1 MPLDRSEIIETLRR
15 VHLFRGVEDA
25 RLEAAA
31 DLFEQVEVPAG
42 QVLYQQGDA
51 VDYFYIVATGRA
63 RLTRQLVKGGQA
75 LTLGYMEQD
84 DFFGQEV
91 LENDWPRQ
99 VNAETVEDSTLLR
112 ANVDMLIKLLE
123 VIPFMGQRLQFALDN
138 YRQVLRAQGS
148 FSWPDTD
155 ECIYYVAR
163 RHILFLIAMMLPPV
177 IAGFIGIPMFVY
189 FFLQSFMLTT
199 AVLLA
204 IVILV
209 VFAWLIWSYV
219 DWTNDYYIV
228 TNQRVLY
235 QERVVLL
242 YDSRQE
248 SPFDAIQS
256 TSINTSQWGRWFG
269 YGNVAIRTY
278 TGTILFRNVAH
289 PEQVM
294 SLIQEHQLRAQF
306 RMQRTEL
313 RNIKKIIKDRIAS
326 GPIAPTPPR
335 PRPPQAKPSMLRE
348 FLSTMFHLR
357 YEVNGTIIYRT
368 HWFVLL
374 KKIFLPSMFLIGLV
388 TLFIYSAGNRFPL
401 LSAMSTC
408 SLSLLFGMIAFG
420 WWFYQYMD
428 WHNDLYLISQDQ
440 VIDVSKKPL
449 GHEQRQAA
457 PLNNIL
463 SIEYKRLGIPG
474 LVLNFG
480 TVYIRVGD
488 QSLTFDDV
496 FNPSE
501 VQRVL
506 FHSLARKK
514 FAERQSSLAEERKR
528 LADWFATYDE
538 LRRENG
544 GQQPPRN
551 PPAGAARGG
560 F

>member
-1 MPLDRSEIIETLRR
+1 MPLDRSEIIEALRR
-15 VHLFRGVEDA
+15 IHLFRGVDDT

-31 DLFEQVEVPAG
+31 SLFEQVDVPAG
-42 QVLYQQGDA
+42 RTLYQQNDLA
-51 VDYFYIVATGRA
+51 DYFYIVGTGRV
-63 RLTRQLVKGGQA
+63 RLQRQLGRAGPQI
-75 LTLGYMEQD
+75 TLGDMEQD

-91 LENDWPRQ
+91 LENEWGRQ
-99 VNAETVEDSTLLR
+99 SGAETVEDSTLLR

-123 VIPFMGQRLQFALDN
+123 VIPVMGRRLQFALDN
-138 YRQVLRAQGS
+138 YREVLKDQARFNWLDA
-148 FSWPDTD
+148 D
-155 ECIYYVAR
+155 ETIYYVAR
-163 RHILFLIAMMLPPV
+163 RHVLFLFAMILPP
-177 IAGFIGIPMFVY
+177 IAAGFIAIPIFTF
-189 FFLQSFMLTT
+189 FFLQTRMLTSALMLGA
-199 AVLLA
+199 AVLFVL
-204 IVILV
+204 
-209 VFAWLIWSYV
+209 AWLVWSYV
-219 DWTNDYYIV
+219 DWTNDFCIV
-228 TNQRVLY
+228 THQRVLY

-278 TGTILFRNVAH
+278 TGTILFRTVAN
-289 PEQVM
+289 PELVM
-294 SLIQEHQLRAQF
+294 NLIQEHQLRAQF
-306 RMQRTEL
+306 RLQRTEL

-326 GPIAPTPPR
+326 GPTAPAPPR
-335 PRPPQAKPSMLRE
+335 PRPPQPKPSAMRA

-357 YEVNGTIIYRT
+357 YEANGTIIYRT

-374 KKIFLPSMFLIGLV
+374 KKIFLPSLAVAGVV
-388 TLFIYSAGNRFPL
+388 TLFVMSASSRFPV
-401 LSAMSTC
+401 LSVTSTC
-408 SLSLLFGMIAFG
+408 ALSLLFGMFAFG

-428 WHNDLYLISQDQ
+428 WHNDLYIISQDQ

-463 SIEYKRLGIPG
+463 SIEYKRLGIIG

-514 FAERQSSLAEERKR
+514 YTEKQASMAEERKR

-538 LRRENG
+538 VRRENNG
-544 GQQPPRN
+544 PQPPRQ
-551 PPAGAARGG
+551 PPAGPRSG